1 MCIDRGVI
9 VERRCSNCRSGR
21 IGKCECIRN
30 LSPTLIR
37 KKGDD
42 FIFPFADGITKLLGR
57 GCEFRE
63 LTSRQ
68 EETVRSENLR
78 GELQGEPQT
87 SILTRRRIDRDI
99 CETAT
104 LARHRTMLAAEEMY
118 VWHTSC
124 SSRMATLCSMSWH
137 RLWLAQLKQ
146 LSNVRLGTH
155 HEIWRW
161 LCMVMISSLLEMVGC
176 HRN

>member
-9 VERRCSNCRSGR
+9 DCSSGR
-21 IGKCECIRN
+21 IGKCGCIRN
-30 LSPTLIR
+30 FSSTLIR

-42 FIFPFADGITKLLGR
+42 FIFPFADGTTTLLGR
-57 GCEFRE
+57 DCELRE
-63 LTSRQ
+63 LTSR

-87 SILTRRRIDRDI
+87 SILTRRRTDRDI
-99 CETAT
+99 CKTAAF
-104 LARHRTMLAAEEMY
+104 ARPRTMLAAEEMY

-124 SSRMATLCSMSWH
+124 SSRMATLCSKSWH
-137 RLWLAQLKQ
+137 RHWLAQLKQ

-155 HEIWRW
+155 HEIWTC
-161 LCMVMISSLLEMVGC
+161 LCMVMISSLLGMVGC